1 MPQESFQQQA
11 TVTRPGPAG
20 QGHLYQ
26 YSATLVT
33 ANGQVASYSVSE
45 PFLVL

>member
-1 MPQESFQQQA
+1 MYQQA
-11 TVTRPGPAG
+11 ATVNRPGPAG

-33 ANGQVASYSVSE
+33 TNGQIASYSVSD